1 MFTITT
7 PPINEETAEAF
18 KVMNHTMASGVIA
31 NSQDGDGY
39 ELRPVPK
46 DVAKPIPQKNEQM
59 AGGELETCESVI
71 RTTME
76 PSREIQRRSELDK
89 EGKLIKDNLK
99 GAIHREKI
107 EKHESSDEEG
117 KRGRKTARP
126 NMIRK
131 DYKRT

>member
-1 MFTITT
+1 M
-7 PPINEETAEAF
+7 
-18 KVMNHTMASGVIA
+18 
-31 NSQDGDGY
+31 
-39 ELRPVPK
+39 RPVLK
-46 DVAKPIPQKNEQM
+46 DVAKPIPQKHEQM

-76 PSREIQRRSELDK
+76 ASREIQRRSELDK

-131 DYKRT
+131 DSKRT